1 MAPAPSW
8 APSQQLA
15 GTPMTA
21 GQRRPLALPLD
32 AALTPK
38 AHGPSEPPTPASS
51 SFSVDISGSGNY
63 PVLLGPPLH
72 GIFCLFSLTD

>member
-1 MAPAPSW
+1 MAPTLPW
-8 APSQQLA
+8 APYQQLA
-15 GTPMTA
+15 GAMTA
-21 GQRRPLALPLD
+21 GQRRHLALLLD

-51 SFSVDISGSGNY
+51 FFSVDISGSENY

-72 GIFCLFSLTD
+72 GIFCFFSLTD